1 LNVIVLSSK
10 VLPRLFESC
19 IVIDYDKQATE
30 YAQHRRVHPE
40 VLKNIL
46 TDGGIHGASN
56 VLEVGCGTGNYSV
69 ALETAVGCS
78 CWGIDPSEQML
89 SKAKRRSQ
97 TIQFQLGKAESLDF
111 PADLFHLVFLVD
123 VIHHVDDRS
132 AYFGEAYR
140 VLKRGGNVCT
150 VTDSEAI
157 IRRRQPLATHFP
169 ETVEIELKRYPRL
182 GELRVL
188 MESVGFDAIHETTV
202 EFAYSLDDIQVYQDK
217 AFSSLHLISEE
228 AFQMGMARMERDLR
242 EGPIPCV
249 SRYVLLWGT
258 KK

>member
-1 LNVIVLSSK
+1 
-10 VLPRLFESC
+10 
-19 IVIDYDKQATE
+19 VIDYDKLATE
-30 YAQHRRVHPE
+30 YAQHRQVHPE

-46 TDGGIHGASN
+46 ADGEIHPTSQ

-69 ALETAVGCS
+69 ALETTVGCS
-78 CWGIDPSEQML
+78 CWGIDPFEQML
-89 SKAKRRSQ
+89 SRAKERSQ
-97 TIQFQLGKAESLDF
+97 TIQFQIGEAEALDF
-111 PADLFHLVFLVD
+111 PADFFNLVFSVD
-123 VIHHVDDRS
+123 VIHHVSDRS
-132 AYFGEAYR
+132 AYFREVYR
-140 VLKRGGNVCT
+140 VLRGGGKICT
-150 VTDSEAI
+150 VTDSEGI

-169 ETVEIELKRYPRL
+169 ETVEMELKRYPRL

-188 MESVGFDAIHETTV
+188 METVGFDSIRETAV
-202 EFAYSLDDIQVYQDK
+202 EFAYSLDDIQAYRDK

-228 AFQMGMARMERDLR
+228 AFHKGIARMERDLH